1 MKPALRALIVTSSS
15 EDAELLRADLDHA
28 GFDVV
33 STFVD
38 TRDSMDRSLRN
49 EKWDVILSEYSIP
62 DFGCLAALAL
72 LRERQ
77 NDTPLLLV
85 SDRIDA
91 EMAIEAMK
99 AGAHDC
105 IPRKLKDRLAASVEH
120 ERSESRMRQRRRSG
134 QRVKQEAEARLQ
146 EALLEGANRFRAV
159 AEVSDGFIYE
169 WDIQSGSVGWF
180 GDIDEELGYAPG
192 GFPRTRE
199 AWKGIL
205 HPEDQDRVS
214 AAVDRHLKAGGPFYE
229 EYRVRREDGTVLS
242 WNDSGKVVQDVQGNS
257 TKWIGVVT
265 DSTEGRQAKKKVK
278 YFAVHDNVTG
288 LPNRLVFNDRLTVA
302 LAQARRSQQKL
313 AVLFLD
319 LDRFSAINES
329 LGYQLGDQFLC
340 HVAERIRSGSRSG
353 DTVAR
358 FGGDEFAILIQ
369 RLRNEEDAAKVAQ
382 KFLEAIRLPFAIDG
396 RELFTTTSIGASVY
410 PTDGSDVETLSRNA
424 GAALRRA
431 KEHGRDNYQLY
442 SPEMNARA
450 AEHLLLENRLRQAIQ
465 NEQLV
470 LHYQPVIDLHNQG
483 IWGAEA
489 LVRWLHPEL
498 GLLPS
503 KEFIPLAEM
512 SGLILPI
519 GRWVLNAGCMR
530 LREWHD
536 MGYSRLRIA
545 VNVSPR
551 QFQQPDFVA
560 DVIRAIGESGILP
573 SCLDIEITESSA
585 MQDLEGTVEK
595 LRELQRLGVRI
606 SLDDFGT
613 GFASLNHL
621 RRFPLNRIKLD
632 QSFVQE
638 LPGNPDH
645 CALARA
651 VITMAHTLRLRI
663 VGEGVETAEQLAF
676 LRDEGCDEVQG
687 YFVSKPLEA
696 PEFRALLERGSSTL
710 PPSATK
716 SSSAGSA

>member
-1 MKPALRALIVTSSS
+1 MKPQLRALIVASS
-15 EDAELLRADLDHA
+15 EDGELLCAHLDRA
-28 GFDVV
+28 GYDVV
-33 STFVD
+33 ATVVD
-38 TRDSMDRSLRN
+38 TRDSMDRALRN
-49 EKWDVILSEYSIP
+49 EKWDLILSEYSIP
-62 DFGCLAALAL
+62 NFGCLAALAL

-77 NDTPLLLV
+77 DDTPLLLV
-85 SDRIDA
+85 SERIDT
-91 EMAIEAMK
+91 EVAIEAMK

-105 IPRKLKDRLAASVEH
+105 ISRESPDRLAASVER
-120 ERSESRMRQRRRSG
+120 ERNETRMRRRRRSG

-180 GDIDEELGYAPG
+180 GDIDEELGHAPG
-192 GFPRTRE
+192 EFPRTRD
-199 AWKGIL
+199 AWKAIL
-205 HPEDQDRVS
+205 HPEDHDRLS
-214 AAVDRHLKAGGPFYE
+214 AAVDRHLKTGEPFYE
-229 EYRVRREDGTVLS
+229 EYRVRRKDGAVLT
-242 WNDSGKVVQDVQGNS
+242 WNDSGKVVPDSQSNP
-257 TKWIGVVT
+257 TRWIGVVT
-265 DSTEGRQAKKKVK
+265 DSTEGRQAKKKIK
-278 YFAVHDNVTG
+278 YFAIHDTVTG

-302 LAQARRSQQKL
+302 LAQAKRSQQKL
-313 AVLFLD
+313 AVLLFD
-319 LDRFSAINES
+319 LDRFNAINES
-329 LGYQLGDQFLC
+329 LGYQLGDRFLC
-340 HVAERIRSGSRSG
+340 HVAERIRAGSRAG

-369 RLRNEEDAAKVAQ
+369 RLRSEEDAAKVAQ
-382 KFLEAIRLPFAIDG
+382 KVLEAIRLPFSIDE
-396 RELFTTTSIGASVY
+396 RELFITTSIGASVY

-424 GAALRRA
+424 AAALRRA

-465 NEQLV
+465 NDQLV
-470 LHYQPVIDLHNQG
+470 LHYQPVIDLRTGG

-489 LVRWLHPEL
+489 LVRWSHPEL
-498 GLLPS
+498 GLLPPTD
-503 KEFIPLAEM
+503 FIPLAEM

-519 GRWVLNAGCMR
+519 GRWVLNAACER

-536 MGYSRLRIA
+536 LGYSRLRLA

-560 DVIRAIGESGILP
+560 DVIRAIAESGVLP
-573 SCLDIEITESSA
+573 SSLDIEITESGA
-585 MQDLEGTVEK
+585 MLDIEGTVEK
-595 LRELQRLGVRI
+595 LRELKRLDVRI

-621 RRFPLNRIKLD
+621 RRFPLDRIKLD
-632 QSFVQE
+632 YSFVKE
-638 LPGNPDH
+638 LPGNTDH

-687 YFVSKPLEA
+687 YFVSKPLA
-696 PEFRALLERGSSTL
+696 ASEFRALLERGPSAL
-710 PPSATK
+710 PPSAAK
-716 SSSAGSA
+716 SSTLGSA

>member
-1 MKPALRALIVTSSS
+1 M
-15 EDAELLRADLDHA
+15 
-28 GFDVV
+28 
-33 STFVD
+33 
-38 TRDSMDRSLRN
+38 
-49 EKWDVILSEYSIP
+49 
-62 DFGCLAALAL
+62 
-72 LRERQ
+72 
-77 NDTPLLLV
+77 
-85 SDRIDA
+85 
-91 EMAIEAMK
+91 
-99 AGAHDC
+99 
-105 IPRKLKDRLAASVEH
+105 
-120 ERSESRMRQRRRSG
+120 
-134 QRVKQEAEARLQ
+134 
-146 EALLEGANRFRAV
+146 
-159 AEVSDGFIYE
+159 
-169 WDIQSGSVGWF
+169 
-180 GDIDEELGYAPG
+180 
-192 GFPRTRE
+192 
-199 AWKGIL
+199 
-205 HPEDQDRVS
+205 
-214 AAVDRHLKAGGPFYE
+214 
-229 EYRVRREDGTVLS
+229 
-242 WNDSGKVVQDVQGNS
+242 
-257 TKWIGVVT
+257 
-265 DSTEGRQAKKKVK
+265 
-278 YFAVHDNVTG
+278 
-288 LPNRLVFNDRLTVA
+288 
-302 LAQARRSQQKL
+302 
-313 AVLFLD
+313 
-319 LDRFSAINES
+319 
-329 LGYQLGDQFLC
+329 
-340 HVAERIRSGSRSG
+340 
-353 DTVAR
+353 
-358 FGGDEFAILIQ
+358 
-369 RLRNEEDAAKVAQ
+369 
-382 KFLEAIRLPFAIDG
+382 
-396 RELFTTTSIGASVY
+396 
-410 PTDGSDVETLSRNA
+410 
-424 GAALRRA
+424 

-450 AEHLLLENRLRQAIQ
+450 VEHLLLENRLRQAIQ

-536 MGYSRLRIA
+536 LGYSRLRIA

-716 SSSAGSA
+716 SSSVRSA